1 MSNLSVINLVLL
13 LLAIGGAICAFIT
26 VLMIFTPAPANA
38 DISDLEA
45 KQVKSASSFARLK
58 PEENLLDRL
67 AFYLLN
73 FFHLQEP
80 LENICLLLGN
90 PEKPLPVD
98 ILYYKI
104 YAAIATP
111 LILYFLFGS
120 WLVILFIPVGFY
132 LPDLYYKAEIE
143 KRQQNMLGNF
153 ATTVDLMAL
162 IIESGLDYMTAFERI
177 VKIAK
182 EKTLLEV
189 EIEKTLNET
198 KLGYSRREAL
208 ERLAARTGVQDI
220 RSFVGLIV
228 QSDELGTSLV
238 QLLRNFSTDL
248 RFRRLNTA
256 EKLAAQASTK
266 MLIPLFIFIFPVVF
280 IMMLSPMIADFM
292 RGGMPF

>member
-1 MSNLSVINLVLL
+1 MMNPGMVHLMLL
-13 LLAIGGAICAFIT
+13 LLAIGGTIC
-26 VLMIFTPAPANA
+26 IFFSVIMFLTPAPVTQ

-45 KQVKSASSFARLK
+45 RQVKSASSFARLK
-58 PEENLLDRL
+58 PEENLLDRV
-67 AFYLLN
+67 AFYVLG

-80 LENICLLLGN
+80 LENMWVLLGS
-90 PEKPLPVD
+90 PEKPQPVD

-111 LILYFLFGS
+111 LVLFLVFGT
-120 WLVILFIPVGFY
+120 WMVIFLIPIGFY
-132 LPDLYYKAEIE
+132 LPDAYYQGEIR
-143 KRQQNMLGNF
+143 KRQQNMIGNF

-182 EKTLLEV
+182 DKTLLEV

-198 KLGYSRREAL
+198 KLGYSRRESL
-208 ERLAARTGVQDI
+208 EHLAARTGVQDI
-220 RSFVGLIV
+220 RSFVGLII

-248 RFRRLNTA
+248 RFRRLNQA

>member
-1 MSNLSVINLVLL
+1 MSLSMLSLL
-13 LLAIGGAICAFIT
+13 MLLTAILGAVC
-26 VLMIFTPAPANA
+26 IFAAIWILLSPAPEQLN
-38 DISDLEA
+38 ITDLEA
-45 KQVKSASSFARLK
+45 RQVKSASSFSRLR
-58 PEENLLDRL
+58 PEENILDRI

-73 FFHLQEP
+73 WFHLQEP
-80 LENICLLLGN
+80 LENICVLLGS
-90 PEKPLPVD
+90 PEKPQPVE

-104 YAAIATP
+104 YAAMALPAFAFFVFGMWIAILCIP
-111 LILYFLFGS
+111 L
-120 WLVILFIPVGFY
+120 GFY
-132 LPDLYYKAEIE
+132 LPDLYYKSAIQ
-143 KRQQNMLGNF
+143 KRQQDMLGNF

-198 KLGYSRREAL
+198 KLGYSRRESL

-248 RFRRLNTA
+248 RFRRLNKA

-280 IMMLSPMIADFM
+280 IMMLSPMIADFIH
-292 RGGMPF
+292 GGMPF

>member
-1 MSNLSVINLVLL
+1 M
-13 LLAIGGAICAFIT
+13 GAVCVFAG
-26 VLMIFTPAPANA
+26 LWIFFSPAPEQMT
-38 DISDLEA
+38 ITDLEA
-45 KQVKSASSFARLK
+45 RQVKSASSFARLR
-58 PEENLLDRL
+58 PEENLLDRI
-67 AFYLLN
+67 AFYALN

-80 LENICLLLGN
+80 LENICLLLGS
-90 PEKPLPVD
+90 PEKPQPVD

-104 YAAIATP
+104 YAAIVTP
-111 LILYFLFGS
+111 IIGYLVFGT
-120 WLVILFIPVGFY
+120 WLVIFLIPLGFY
-132 LPDLYYKAEIE
+132 LPDLKYKAEIQ
-143 KRQQNMLGNF
+143 KRQQDMLGNF

-198 KLGYSRREAL
+198 KLGYSRRESL

-248 RFRRLNTA
+248 RFRRLNKA

-280 IMMLSPMIADFM
+280 IMMLSPMIADFIH
-292 RGGMPF
+292 GGMPF

>member
-1 MSNLSVINLVLL
+1 MINMGMIHLMLL
-13 LLAIGGAICAFIT
+13 LLAIGGTIC
-26 VLMIFTPAPANA
+26 IFLSIIMFLTPAPVTQ

-45 KQVKSASSFARLK
+45 KQVKSASSFAKLK
-58 PEENLLDRL
+58 PEENLLDRV
-67 AFYLLN
+67 AFYVLN

-80 LENICLLLGN
+80 LENICVLLGS
-90 PEKPLPVD
+90 PERPQPVD

-111 LILYFLFGS
+111 FIAYFLFGT
-120 WLVILFIPVGFY
+120 WLVILFIPLGFY
-132 LPDLYYKAEIE
+132 LPDLYYKSEIA
-143 KRQQNMLGNF
+143 KRQQDMIKNF

-162 IIESGLDYMTAFERI
+162 VIESGLDYMTAFERI

-198 KLGYSRREAL
+198 KLGYSRRESL
-208 ERLAARTGVQDI
+208 EHLAARTGVQDI
-220 RSFVGLIV
+220 RSFVGLII

-248 RFRRLNTA
+248 RFRRLNQA

-280 IMMLSPMIADFM
+280 IMMLSPMIADFIN
-292 RGGMPF
+292 GGMPF

>member
-1 MSNLSVINLVLL
+1 MSLGMINLILML
-13 LLAIGGAICAFIT
+13 ISIGGAVCLFLAFIMF
-26 VLMIFTPAPANA
+26 LTPPQAKL
-38 DISDLEA
+38 DIADLEA

-58 PEENLLDRL
+58 PDENLLDRV
-67 AFYLLN
+67 AFYVLN
-73 FFHLQEP
+73 FFHLQAP
-80 LENICLLLGN
+80 LENICLLLGS
-90 PEKPLPVD
+90 PEKPQPVD

-104 YAAIATP
+104 YAAIGLP
-111 LILYFLFGS
+111 IGLFILFGS

-143 KRQQNMLGNF
+143 KRQQDMLQNF

-182 EKTLLEV
+182 EKTLLEA

-238 QLLRNFSTDL
+238 QLLRNFSMDL
-248 RFRRLNTA
+248 RFRRLNKA

-280 IMMLSPMIADFM
+280 IMMLSPMVADFM

>member
-1 MSNLSVINLVLL
+1 MSNMGMIHLMLI
-13 LLAIGGAICAFIT
+13 LLAIGGTIC
-26 VLMIFTPAPANA
+26 IFLSVIMFLTPADVSQ

-45 KQVKSASSFARLK
+45 KQVKSASSFAKLK
-58 PEENLLDRL
+58 PEENFLDRL
-67 AFYLLN
+67 AFYVLN

-80 LENICLLLGN
+80 LENIWVLLGS
-90 PEKPLPVD
+90 PEKPQPVD
-98 ILYYKI
+98 MLYYKI

-111 LILYFLFGS
+111 VILFLLFGT
-120 WLVILFIPVGFY
+120 WLVIFFIPLGFY

-143 KRQQNMLGNF
+143 KRQQNMLRNF

-162 IIESGLDYMTAFERI
+162 VIESGLDYMTAFERI

-182 EKTLLEV
+182 EKTLLEI

-198 KLGYSRREAL
+198 KLGYSRRESL
-208 ERLAARTGVQDI
+208 EHLAARTGVQDI
-220 RSFVGLIV
+220 RSFVGLII

-238 QLLRNFSTDL
+238 QLLRNFSADL
-248 RFRRLNTA
+248 RFRRLNKA

-266 MLIPLFIFIFPVVF
+266 MLIPMFIFIFPVVF

-292 RGGMPF
+292 HGGMPF

>member
-1 MSNLSVINLVLL
+1 MSMNMMNLILILI
-13 LLAIGGAICAFIT
+13 AIGGT
-26 VLMIFTPAPANA
+26 VCVFWFFLTLLTPPEVKL
-38 DISDLEA
+38 DIADLEA
-45 KQVKSASSFARLK
+45 KQVKSASSFARLR
-58 PEENLLDRL
+58 PEDNIIDRL
-67 AFYLLN
+67 AFYVLN
-73 FFHLQEP
+73 LFHLQEP
-80 LENICLLLGN
+80 LENICLLLGS
-90 PEKPLPVD
+90 PEKPQPVD

-104 YAAIATP
+104 YAAVGFP
-111 LILYFLFGS
+111 LFLYIVFGS
-120 WLVILFIPVGFY
+120 WLVILFVPLGFY

-162 IIESGLDYMTAFERI
+162 VIESGLDYMTAFERI

-238 QLLRNFSTDL
+238 QLLRNFSVDL
-248 RFRRLNTA
+248 RFRRLNKA
-256 EKLAAQASTK
+256 EKLAAQAATK
-266 MLIPLFIFIFPVVF
+266 MLIPMFIFIFPVVF
-280 IMMLSPMIADFM
+280 IMMLSPMISDFM
-292 RGGMPF
+292 HGGMPF

>member
-1 MSNLSVINLVLL
+1 MSNLGMIHLILL
-13 LLAIGGAICAFIT
+13 LLAIGGTICAFLAVI
-26 VLMIFTPAPANA
+26 MFFTPTPITQ

-45 KQVKSASSFARLK
+45 KQVKSASSFAKLK
-58 PEENLLDRL
+58 PEENLLDRI
-67 AFYLLN
+67 AFYVLN

-80 LENICLLLGN
+80 LENICILLGS
-90 PEKPLPVD
+90 PDKPQPVD

-104 YAAIATP
+104 YSAVALP
-111 LILYFLFGS
+111 LVLGLLFGT
-120 WLVILFIPVGFY
+120 WLVIFLMPLGFY

-198 KLGYSRREAL
+198 KLGYSRRESL

-248 RFRRLNTA
+248 RFRRLNKA